1 MSKHFAV
8 LSLDFEAGR
17 SALLPHL
24 RSSFTSAILAMTG
37 VGLSTLDT
45 MIRDFEGFRAHNYS
59 RVLKWARPTGG

>member
-8 LSLDFEAGR
+8 LSPDFVLGR
-17 SALLPHL
+17 SELLPHL
-24 RSSFTSAILAMTG
+24 RSSSTSAILAMT
-37 VGLSTLDT
+37 VIGLSMLDT